1 MTISLDDLRFAIS
14 LEEMSDEQFLLA
26 WQAEVSA
33 NDESRLAVVESAA
46 THRFGLS
53 TWHHRYAK
61 RFPKETRYRLPP
73 K

>member
-1 MTISLDDLRFAIS
+1 MSISIDDLRFAIS
-14 LEEMSDEQFLLA
+14 LEEMSDEAFLRA

-33 NDESRLAVVESAA
+33 NDESRIALIESAA

-61 RFPKETRYRLPP
+61 RFPKQTRYRLPP